1 MTLLPLDSWRQIL
14 AFHPYHFWQLA
25 NATTPVTSACN
36 GLVKEYA
43 WQSVS

>member
-25 NATTPVTSACN
+25 NATTPT
-36 GLVKEYA
+36 
-43 WQSVS
+43 